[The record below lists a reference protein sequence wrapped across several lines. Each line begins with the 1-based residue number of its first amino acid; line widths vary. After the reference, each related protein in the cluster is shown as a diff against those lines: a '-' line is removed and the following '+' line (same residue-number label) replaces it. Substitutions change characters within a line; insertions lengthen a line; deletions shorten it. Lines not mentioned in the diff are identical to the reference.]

1 MSECHWIATGYGI
14 NEDNL
19 CPSASSQVSFIKKYL
34 PDQYEEMQGYID
46 DCTDCDMSNTS
57 DYLDSCERWIEEYQ
71 NEEGYTGFG
80 VLFAMAIQNNEDGF
94 NPEYFFDNGCG
105 AVMYED
111 RLPWEM
117 SERVKNMKAED
128 MAAIFQKYLDTLGI
142 SAPIGRQSVEYYG

>member
-14 NEDNL
+14 NENDL
-19 CPSASSQVSFIKKYL
+19 YPSVDLQISFIKKYL
-34 PDQYEEMQGYID
+34 PDQYEEMQGYIN
-46 DCTDCDMSNTS
+46 DCTDRDMSNTS

-71 NEEGYTGFG
+71 
-80 VLFAMAIQNNEDGF
+80 
-94 NPEYFFDNGCG
+94 
-105 AVMYED
+105 
-111 RLPWEM
+111 WEM